1 MSSLQLFKDEKG
13 KIRINEIPLNL
24 LSSIR
29 GIGNITIEKLKLLK
43 DINMLNLESTVQALP
58 SQYFTKSD
66 IDNMFSFDTEM
77 VPPRILHSQ
86 SDSNMASEKCAES
99 ILSSRSCVESELR
112 HKSSFE
118 NTGVNSKTGKMSVPT
133 CTFTATRETVHNAYV
148 DSSEDRNSN
157 TFENGPQLNPQAQ
170 AFVSN
175 KIVPRI
181 KVKASSLPTFSGN
194 RIDWPEFK
202 VLWPALVERLDFDE
216 LQLCMELKRACK
228 GRAGDR
234 LKNITSGIGAYSRL
248 WDRLL
253 DEYDDP

>member
-1 MSSLQLFKDEKG
+1 M
-13 KIRINEIPLNL
+13 KIY
-24 LSSIR
+24 
-29 GIGNITIEKLKLLK
+29 
-43 DINMLNLESTVQALP
+43 DLELCVCVGYALP
-58 SQYFTKSD
+58 SQCFTKSD

-181 KVKASSLPTFSGN
+181 KELILPCPPSQEIESTGWNSRPFG
-194 RIDWPEFK
+194 
-202 VLWPALVERLDFDE
+202 
-216 LQLCMELKRACK
+216 QL
-228 GRAGDR
+228 
-234 LKNITSGIGAYSRL
+234 S
-248 WDRLL
+248 
-253 DEYDDP
+253 